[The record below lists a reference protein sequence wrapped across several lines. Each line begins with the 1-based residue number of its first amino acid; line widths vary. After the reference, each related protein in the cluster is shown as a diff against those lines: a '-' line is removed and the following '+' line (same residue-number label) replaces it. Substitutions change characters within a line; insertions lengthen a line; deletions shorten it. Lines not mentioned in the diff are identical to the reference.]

1 MSREENA
8 LRWGK
13 GTTRSNG
20 QNEARGYVIAT
31 VTEDAR
37 AKMKTAERVIV
48 FDPRRTPT
56 LPMIAGLCGS
66 APRNPDQVTWKPSD
80 GTGIELPDGLPM
92 TEVQRVFV
100 DPELIAQWESEAQRK
115 QAG

>member
-1 MSREENA
+1 M
-8 LRWGK
+8 
-13 GTTRSNG
+13 
-20 QNEARGYVIAT
+20 IAT
-31 VTEDAR
+31 VTAPASEN
-37 AKMKTAERVIV
+37 MEVTERVIV

-56 LPMIAGLCGS
+56 LPLIAVRCGS
-66 APRNPDQVTWKPSD
+66 APRNPEQTEWKPSE

-100 DPELIAQWESEAQRK
+100 DPELIAQWESEAQRR